1 MTAKLSGNAAIY
13 TIGCRLNQADS
24 ALVCDRLARD
34 GWMIVELDSSP
45 DIDLIIINSCS
56 VTGTASQKSRQAA
69 RKFRRLY
76 PNACIVVTGCSAEA
90 ENELWAKEDAID
102 IVLTNPQKKELSEHV
117 RTFFE
122 DQRHISGL
130 LKFSSNEPPEIF
142 MENAE
147 SSFPFKSRAFL
158 KVQEGCNNFCSYC
171 IVPYTRGRE
180 RSRAWNEVIAD
191 FKQLLDSGF
200 QEIVLAG
207 VNICAYNDNGRRLPE
222 LLNALTAFD
231 GRFRIRLSSTEPHPD
246 NMKLL
251 AVMAGSPK
259 ICRFLHLSLQH
270 GTDEILRAMNRKYT
284 IAEYADFINTA
295 RSMIPGIH
303 LGTDI
308 IAGFPGETD
317 ELFMKE
323 CDFIR
328 QMAFANVHLF
338 TFSPRQGTPAASM
351 PDQVKSIA
359 ARGRYKQLTEIT
371 EASAAEFI
379 KSQLHRK
386 LQVIFESRDKHGG
399 FTGWSDNYISVRCAG
414 PEVKL
419 HVITDVIPLKLTS
432 GGIEAALPEQ
442 SSVLDFNN

>member
-1 MTAKLSGNAAIY
+1 MTAKLSRNAAIY

-24 ALVCDRLARD
+24 ALVCDRLTRD
-34 GWMIVELDSSP
+34 GWLIVELDSNP

-76 PNACIVVTGCSAEA
+76 PNACIVVTGCSVEI
-90 ENELWAKEDAID
+90 ENELWEKEDSID
-102 IVLTNPQKKELSEHV
+102 IVLTNPRKKELSEHV
-117 RTFFE
+117 RTFF
-122 DQRHISGL
+122 DNHRRISGL

-171 IVPYTRGRE
+171 IVPHTRGRE
-180 RSRAWNEVIAD
+180 RSRSWDEVITD
-191 FKQLLDSGF
+191 FKHLLESGF

-222 LLNALTAFD
+222 LLNTLTGFD
-231 GRFRIRLSSTEPHPD
+231 GKFRIRLSSTEPHPD
-246 NMKLL
+246 NMELL
-251 AVMAGSPK
+251 AVMAASPK

-284 IAEYADFINTA
+284 IAEYAAFINAA
-295 RSMIPGIH
+295 RAKIPGIH

-308 IAGFPGETD
+308 IVGFPGETD

-323 CDFIR
+323 CDFVR
-328 QMAFANVHLF
+328 QMALANVHLF
-338 TFSPRQGTPAASM
+338 TFSPRQGTPAATM
-351 PDQVKSIA
+351 PDQVSSAVAKA
-359 ARGRYKQLTEIT
+359 RYKQLIEIT
-371 EASAAEFI
+371 EASAAGFI
-379 KSQLHRK
+379 ESQLHQP
-386 LQVIFESRDKHGG
+386 LQVIFESRDKHGY
-399 FTGWSDNYISVRCAG
+399 FTGWSDNYISVRCSA
-414 PEVKL
+414 PEIKP
-419 HVITDVIPLKLTS
+419 HVITNVIPQKLIP
-432 GGIEAALPEQ
+432 GGLEAALDT
-442 SSVLDFNN
+442 SC